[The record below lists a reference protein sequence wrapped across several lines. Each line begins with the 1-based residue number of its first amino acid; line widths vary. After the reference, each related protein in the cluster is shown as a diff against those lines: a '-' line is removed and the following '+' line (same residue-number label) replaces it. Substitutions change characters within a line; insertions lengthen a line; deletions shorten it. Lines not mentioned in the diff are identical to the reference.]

1 MYYKYYK
8 YYEYY
13 EYYEYSIYTI
23 IIIISIFK
31 KLIFDFITMKYIY
44 IKIILFII
52 ITIILF
58 CIYRKINIKMDIEDL
73 GNKKKIINNYED
85 SIKW

>member
-1 MYYKYYK
+1 MNIMNIVY
-8 YYEYY
+8 
-13 EYYEYSIYTI
+13 ITI
-23 IIIISIFK
+23 IINISIFK

-44 IKIILFII
+44 IKIILSIII

>member
-1 MYYKYYK
+1 MKY
-8 YYEYY
+8 
-13 EYYEYSIYTI
+13 I
-23 IIIISIFK
+23 
-31 KLIFDFITMKYIY
+31 YIY
-44 IKIILFII
+44 IKIILSII

-85 SIKW
+85 SIKWEIIKDFI